1 MGFKVENRKEAV
13 KAMERML
20 SMRSKYMGPPTFAYV
35 VGDFTV
41 DRDGNVECP
50 DAEQLE
56 EMKLKLQ
63 AEGLGNGEVRRTEV
77 EIPAQTMTE
86 DALRNLINMIHSKQ
100 YLLEKALGY
109 RAFNIPDA
117 LVEAVAEKG
126 VDIPTA
132 IAQHSPTGITVGGG
146 RINITG
152 FPDNGFDVLA
162 KAMIESASAHRWIT
176 PDETIAENE
185 KYYMRAWLVRLG
197 FDGKNGKEIRR
208 MLLKNLKGHSAFRT
222 EADAAKWKEKH
233 G

>member
-20 SMRSKYMGPPTFAYV
+20 SIHSKYMGPPTFAYA

-50 DAEQLE
+50 DAGQLE

-63 AEGLGNGEVRRTEV
+63 AEGFGNGEVRRTEV
-77 EIPAQTMTE
+77 EVPAQTMTE

-109 RAFNIPDA
+109 RAFNIPDT
-117 LVEAVAEKG
+117 LVEAAAEKG
-126 VDIPTA
+126 ADILSA
-132 IAQHSPTGITVGGG
+132 IAQHSPTGITVENGA
-146 RINITG
+146 INITG
-152 FPDNGFDVLA
+152 FPDGGYDALA
-162 KAMIESASAHRWIT
+162 RAMIERASAHRWIS
-176 PDETIAENE
+176 PDETIEENE

-197 FDGKNGKEIRR
+197 FGGKDGKEMRS

-222 EADAAKWKEKH
+222 EADAARWKEKH

>member
-13 KAMERML
+13 KVMEQML
-20 SMRSKYMGPPTFAYV
+20 STRSKYMGPPTFAYV

-77 EIPAQTMTE
+77 EVPARTMTE

-100 YLLEKALGY
+100 YLLEKALGF

-126 VDIPTA
+126 TDMPTA
-132 IAQHSPTGITVGGG
+132 IAQHSPTGITMEGG

-152 FPDNGFDVLA
+152 FPDGGYDALA
-162 KAMIESASAHRWIT
+162 KAMIESASTHRWIS
-176 PDETIAENE
+176 PDETIEENE

-197 FDGKNGKEIRR
+197 FGGKDGKEVRQ

>member
-13 KAMERML
+13 KAMEQML
-20 SMRSKYMGPPTFAYV
+20 SARSKYMGPPTFAYV

-63 AEGLGNGEVRRTEV
+63 AEGFGNGEVRRTEV

-117 LVEAVAEKG
+117 LVEAIAEKG
-126 VDIPTA
+126 TDIPSA
-132 IAQHSPTGITVGGG
+132 IGQHSPTGITVENGG
-146 RINITG
+146 INITG
-152 FPDNGFDVLA
+152 FPDGGYDALA
-162 KAMIESASAHRWIT
+162 KAMIESASAHKWIS
-176 PDETIAENE
+176 PDETIEANE

-197 FDGKNGKEIRR
+197 FGGRDGKEMRR

>member
-1 MGFKVENRKEAV
+1 MGFQVENRKVAV
-13 KAMERML
+13 KAMEQML
-20 SMRSKYMGPPTFAYV
+20 AIRSKYMGPPTFAYV

-77 EIPAQTMTE
+77 EVPTQTMTE

-117 LVEAVAEKG
+117 LVETVAEKG
-126 VDIPTA
+126 TDIPAA
-132 IAQHSPTGITVGGG
+132 IVQHSPTGIILEDGS
-146 RINITG
+146 INITG
-152 FPDNGFDVLA
+152 FPDGGYDELA
-162 KAMIESASAHRWIT
+162 KAMIRSASTHRWIS
-176 PDETIAENE
+176 PDETIEENE

-197 FDGKNGKEIRR
+197 FGGKDGKEMRR